1 MEINLNIENKI
12 NFNFEATGFKSLR
25 LSLFYS
31 PTYMFFAFEKVGSRI
46 EKLERFG
53 MCMEICFEIKF

>member
-31 PTYMFFAFEKVGSRI
+31 PTCMFAFEKVGSRI
-46 EKLERFG
+46 EKLERFD